1 MSEVKYKDIF
11 KSKINQAIK
20 LNDKADFVT
29 SKSLDEFFKTIKPD
43 IITTCEILGL
53 NVPDNNT
60 LRSYFDTS
68 VKEYLSVNPIDPG
81 INHSLTDVNFK
92 SWLDTERVKNIEWNY
107 SNRYF
112 EFLEKSGRS
121 KKVVEETE
129 SSSLSIIG
137 KMADPK
143 SKKSLY
149 KKGLVV
155 GAVQSGK
162 TGNFNAVINRAIDV
176 GYEMI
181 IVLSG
186 IMEDLRS
193 QTQKRIEKDVVG
205 EGTLDYG
212 ERSGKKGVG
221 NINRFGTRGGS
232 DVVQIKS
239 LTSETKDF
247 NKTVKDLDHTLN
259 DKYILVCKK
268 NVSVLKNLIIWLHN
282 SLEDGKEKHNIPLLI
297 IDDEADNASLNNLG
311 AKGRNYA
318 SKTNGHIRAILE
330 LFHVKSYV
338 GYTATPFANVLQD
351 RNEAPEN
358 DWEIKFKNRKGE
370 DIVIQLARVDNLF
383 PDHFIELLNPPSNYV
398 GAKQIFD
405 TINPIENQTDD
416 NDKIPLI
423 APVINDHIEQFP
435 SRLYRQENGETI
447 CLESISRSEWEE
459 KFGYEGYLG
468 FSSHSE
474 FMRATDAAK
483 KEDLFPKDL
492 PESLKIAIK
501 CYIISL
507 AIRQSR
513 IPAMIHSDLYQKHN
527 TMLIHVS
534 RFTFWQNKTKELVS
548 KYVDE
553 LITRL
558 KNEKYQHSESIY
570 EELKSLWYSE
580 YGFAHIV
587 ENIKYYLPS
596 GYEDEFMSPI
606 VFDSLIPVFS
616 EAIKGIEVKA
626 INSFTKDTL
635 EYPEN
640 VPKKYIAIGGNRLS
654 RGFTLEGL
662 TINYFT
668 RVTNYS
674 DALLQMGRWFG
685 YRPGYLDCCKIFTT
699 QDSLEKFHETTK
711 CIEELEN
718 EFVKMEEQGKAPENF
733 ALRVKKHFG
742 TLKITRAGILKNAV
756 EVKWSFQDS
765 LQMTTQLKADKKN
778 IAGIWDNFKTNIA
791 PKFDSVKGNDIA
803 YYKTNSKQI
812 IEILNSQ
819 PNNFNENDPE
829 YMTKFIALCNKE
841 GYLINWTVGIKLSG
855 SSSKT
860 LSRQQLNFSESLD
873 EKITGIQ
880 LAKRSGPKNRNDI
893 DLFLGKQLFRASS
906 KSANIISSNEDM
918 SITLS
923 TAEIKDARENF
934 YKFKSAEY
942 SRKNKSWSK
951 SQAEEKARSHKT
963 IPEKYYREKIKES
976 EGLLMIYLFDSE
988 IAFNQHSDT
997 SEEIQAVFKNYIDN
1011 NDLEGLLKET
1021 PLVGYAIEFPS
1032 LEKDPGGI
1040 YLQGDYQLE
1049 LDKQNEEDEEFIEEI
1064 TDALEGI
1071 TDINNE

>member
-1 MSEVKYKDIF
+1 MFEIKYKDIF
-11 KSKINQAIK
+11 KSQISQAIK
-20 LNDKADFVT
+20 YDNTLDFLVI
-29 SKSLDEFFKTIKPD
+29 KSRDELFNSIKPSV
-43 IITTCEILGL
+43 ISICESLHK
-53 NVPDNNT
+53 NVPDDNT
-60 LRSYFDTS
+60 LRTYFDTS
-68 VKEYLSVNPIDPG
+68 LKEYLSVNPIDPG
-81 INHSLTDVNFK
+81 INHSLTDENFK
-92 SWLDTERVKNIEWNY
+92 SWLDTERNKNIEWNY

-121 KKVVEETE
+121 KKVVEETRI
-129 SSSLSIIG
+129 SSLSIIG

-143 SKKSLY
+143 SNMPLY

-176 GYEMI
+176 GYEII

-193 QTQKRIEKDVVG
+193 QTQRRIEKDVVG
-205 EGTLDYG
+205 EGTIGYG

-221 NINRFGTRGGS
+221 NINRFGTLGGS

-247 NKTVKDLDHTLN
+247 SKTVKDLDHTLN

-268 NVSVLKNLIIWLHN
+268 NVSVLKNLIIWLQN
-282 SLEDGKEKHNIPLLI
+282 SLEDGKAKHNIPLLI

-358 DWEIKFKNRKGE
+358 DWEIPFKNRKGE
-370 DIVIQLARVDNLF
+370 DITIQLARVDNLF
-383 PDHFIELLNPPSNYV
+383 PDHFIELLSPPSNYV

-405 TINPIENQTDD
+405 TIHPIENQTDD
-416 NDKIPLI
+416 NDKIPLV
-423 APVINDHIEQFP
+423 APVIKDHVEQFP
-435 SRLYRQENGETI
+435 SRLYHLKDGETI
-447 CLESISRSEWEE
+447 CLESISKSEWEE
-459 KFGYEGYLG
+459 NFGFEGYLG

-474 FMRATDAAK
+474 FMRATNAAK
-483 KEDLFPKDL
+483 KEDPFPKDL
-492 PESLKIAIK
+492 PESLKTAIK
-501 CYIISL
+501 CYVISL

-553 LITRL
+553 LTHRL
-558 KNEKYQHSESIY
+558 YNEKYQHSESIY

-587 ENIKYYLPS
+587 ENIKSYLPA

-606 VFDSLIPVFS
+606 VFDSLIPVFP
-616 EAIKGIEVKA
+616 EAIKGVEVKA
-626 INSFTKDTL
+626 INSYTKDTL
-635 EYPEN
+635 DYPEN
-640 VPKKYIAIGGNRLS
+640 TPKKYIAIGGNRLS

-742 TLKITRAGILKNAV
+742 TLKITRAGILKNTV
-756 EVKWSFQDS
+756 LVRWSFQDS
-765 LQMTTQLKADKKN
+765 IQMTTQLKVDRKN
-778 IAGIWDNFKTNIA
+778 ILEIWDNFRNNIA
-791 PKFDSVKGNDIA
+791 PKFDSVRGNDIV
-803 YYKTNSKQI
+803 YFKTNSEQI
-812 IEILNSQ
+812 IEILKNQ
-819 PNNFNENDPE
+819 PNNFNEKDPE
-829 YMTKFIALCNKE
+829 YMTKFIELCNKE
-841 GYLINWTVGIKLSG
+841 GYLCNWTIGLKLSG
-855 SSSKT
+855 TSSKI
-860 LSRQQLNFSESLD
+860 LSREQINFSESLD
-873 EKITGIQ
+873 ARINGLQ
-880 LAKRSGPKNRNDI
+880 LAKRSGPKNKNDI
-893 DLFLGKQLFRASS
+893 DLFISKQIFRASS
-906 KSANIISSNEDM
+906 KSANIISSNEDI

-923 TAEIKDARENF
+923 ESEIKEARENF
-934 YKFKSAEY
+934 YRFKSAEY
-942 SRKNKSWSK
+942 KRKNPSWSK
-951 SQAEEKARSHKT
+951 SQADEKARSHKT

-988 IAFNQHSDT
+988 IAFNQHSEI
-997 SEEIQAVFKNYIDN
+997 SEEIQAEFRNYIDD
-1011 NDLEGLLKET
+1011 NDLKAIIKET
-1021 PLVGYAIEFPS
+1021 PLVGYAIEFPPI
-1032 LEKDPGGI
+1032 EKDPGGI

-1049 LDKQNEEDEEFIEEI
+1049 LDKQNEEDEEFLEEI
-1064 TDALEGI
+1064 TDELEGI
-1071 TDINNE
+1071 IDINNE

>member
-1 MSEVKYKDIF
+1 MFEIKYKDLF
-11 KSKINQAIK
+11 KSMISQAIK
-20 LNDKADFVT
+20 DNKASDFLVID
-29 SKSLDEFFKTIKPD
+29 SRDELFNSIKPEV
-43 IITTCEILGL
+43 ISICKKLNQ
-53 NVPDNNT
+53 NVPDDNT
-60 LRSYFDTS
+60 LRAYFDTS

-81 INHSLTDVNFK
+81 INHSLTDKNFK
-92 SWLDTERVKNIEWNY
+92 SWLDTNRKKSIEWNY

-112 EFLEKSGRS
+112 EYLEKSGRP
-121 KKVVEETE
+121 KKVVKETE
-129 SSSLSIIG
+129 ISSLSIIR

-143 SKKSLY
+143 SSKPSY

-205 EGTLDYG
+205 EGNIGYE

-221 NINRFGTRGGS
+221 NINRFGNRGGS
-232 DVVQIKS
+232 DVIQIKS

-282 SLEDGKEKHNIPLLI
+282 LLEDGSKKHNIPLLI

-318 SKTNGHIRAILE
+318 SKTNDYIRIILD
-330 LFHVKSYV
+330 LFYVKSYV

-351 RNEAPEN
+351 RNEAP
-358 DWEIKFKNRKGE
+358 DHDSEIKYKNRKGE
-370 DIVIQLARVDNLF
+370 YITIQLARVDNLF

-405 TINPIENQTDD
+405 TIHPIENQTND
-416 NDKIPLI
+416 NDKIPLV
-423 APVINDHIEQFP
+423 APVIKDHIEQYP
-435 SRLYRQENGETI
+435 SRLYHQEDGNTM
-447 CLESISRSEWEE
+447 CLENISRSEWDE
-459 KFGYEGYLG
+459 KFGYKGYLG

-474 FMRATDAAK
+474 FRHGTVAAK
-483 KEDLFPKDL
+483 KEDPFPKAL

-513 IPAMIHSDLYQKHN
+513 IPSMLHSDLYQKHN

-534 RFTFWQNKTKELVS
+534 RFTLWQNKTKELVS
-548 KYVDE
+548 EYVDE
-553 LITRL
+553 LINRL
-558 KNEKYQHSESIY
+558 NNEKYQHSESIY
-570 EELKSLWYSE
+570 QELKSLWYSE
-580 YGFAHIV
+580 YGYAHII
-587 ENIKYYLPS
+587 ENIKYYLPT
-596 GYEDEFMSPI
+596 GYDDEFMSPI
-606 VFDSLIPVFS
+606 VFESLIPVFS

-626 INSFTKDTL
+626 INSYTKDTL
-635 EYPEN
+635 DYPEN
-640 VPKKYIAIGGNRLS
+640 APKKYIAIGGNRLS

-699 QDSLEKFHETTK
+699 QDTLEKFHETTK

-718 EFVKMEEQGKAPENF
+718 EFIKMEEQGKAPENF

-742 TLKITRAGILKNAV
+742 TLKITRAGILKNTV
-756 EVKWSFQDS
+756 EVRWSFQDS
-765 LQMTTQLKADKKN
+765 LQMTTQLKVDKKN
-778 IAGIWDNFKTNIA
+778 IVEIWDNFKSNIA

-803 YYKTNSKQI
+803 YFKTSSEQI

-819 PNNFNENDPE
+819 PNNFNENDTE
-829 YMTKFIALCNKE
+829 YMAKFIALCNKE
-841 GYLINWTVGIKLSG
+841 GYLKEWTVGLKLTGTGKEISRERIG
-855 SSSKT
+855 
-860 LSRQQLNFSESLD
+860 LSDNLKLKNER
-873 EKITGIQ
+873 IH
-880 LAKRSGPKNRNDI
+880 LAKRKGPENRNDI
-893 DLFLGKQLFRASS
+893 DLFIDRKLFRATSS
-906 KSANIISSNEDM
+906 SANITSRNEDLA
-918 SITLS
+918 ITLS
-923 TAEIKDARENF
+923 SSQMIDAREKF
-934 YKFKSAEY
+934 YKNKTIEY

-951 SQAEEKARSHKT
+951 NEAEKKARSHKT
-963 IPEKYYREKIKES
+963 IPEKYYREKMKES
-976 EGLLMIYLFDSE
+976 EGLIMIYLFDSE
-988 IAFNQHSDT
+988 IAFNQHSKI
-997 SEEIQAVFKNYIDN
+997 SEEIQLEFKDYIIDN
-1011 NDLEGLLKET
+1011 DLKGILKET
-1021 PLVGYAIEFPS
+1021 PLIGYAIEFPP
-1032 LEKDPGGI
+1032 LENDPGGT
-1040 YLQGDYQLE
+1040 YLQGDYKLE
-1049 LDKQNEEDEEFIEEI
+1049 LDQQNEEDEEYSEEI
-1064 TDALEGI
+1064 TDVLEGI